1 MPPEITVAELA
12 EKLKSASP
20 PLLIDV
26 RESNE
31 FAYCRIP
38 GAELRPLGE
47 IQTWARDLDPEAEI
61 VLQCHTG
68 MRSAQAANYL
78 ARLGFKHVYN
88 LEGGIDAWAEEIDP
102 DMPRY

>member
-12 EKLKSASP
+12 EKLKSAKP

-26 RESNE
+26 REVNE

-47 IQTWARDLDPEAEI
+47 IQSWSRDLDPEAEI

-78 ARLGFKHVYN
+78 SRLGFKHVNN

-102 DMPRY
+102 NMPRY

>member
-1 MPPEITVAELA
+1 MPPEVTVAELA
-12 EKLKSASP
+12 EKLKSANP

-26 RESNE
+26 RQANE

-47 IQTWARDLDPEAEI
+47 IQTWSRDLDPEAEI

-68 MRSAQAANYL
+68 IRSAQAANYL

-88 LEGGIDAWAEEIDP
+88 LEGGIDAWAAEIDP

>member
-1 MPPEITVAELA
+1 MPPEITVTELA
-12 EKLKSASP
+12 QKLKSAHP

-26 RESNE
+26 RQANE

-47 IQTWARDLDPEAEI
+47 IQAWSRDLDPEAEI

-102 DMPRY
+102 AMPRY

>member
-12 EKLKSASP
+12 EKLKSAGP

-26 RESNE
+26 RQANE

-47 IQTWARDLDPEAEI
+47 IQSWSRDLDPEAEI

-68 MRSAQAANYL
+68 MRSAQAAIYL
-78 ARLGFKHVYN
+78 SRLGFKHVYN

-102 DMPRY
+102 NMARY

>member
-12 EKLKSASP
+12 EKLKSANP

-26 RESNE
+26 RQANE

-61 VLQCHTG
+61 VLQCHSG
-68 MRSAQAANYL
+68 LRSAQAANYL

-102 DMPRY
+102 NMPRY

>member
-12 EKLKSASP
+12 EKLKGPNP

-26 RESNE
+26 READE

-38 GAELRPLGE
+38 GAVLRPLGE
-47 IQTWARDLDPEAEI
+47 IQSWSRDLDPQAEI

-68 MRSAQAANYL
+68 MRSGQAANYL
-78 ARLGFKHVYN
+78 ARLGFTHVYN

-102 DMPRY
+102 DTPRY